1 MIKFETL
8 ELAVYMAEEFRA
20 GRYGFIL
27 FNPELKVFGI
37 IGPFKKNEKYIF
49 TPSAATYSFI
59 KYAKY
64 IASAPARSCVAVKA
78 LPKGALVEVEVIAKI
93 N

>member
-27 FNPELKVFGI
+27 YNLELKEFGL
-37 IGPFKKNEKYIF
+37 IGPLKKSEKIKF
-49 TPSAATYSFI
+49 TPKATTYSFI
-59 KYAKY
+59 KVDNNISSYN
-64 IASAPARSCVAVKA
+64 VVKIMFEMG
-78 LPKGALVEVEVIAKI
+78 LFKPVDLNKVYGY
-93 N
+93 

>member
-27 FNPELKVFGI
+27 FNPELKVFGL
-37 IGPFKKNEKYIF
+37 IGPLKKNEK
-49 TPSAATYSFI
+49 I
-59 KYAKY
+59 K
-64 IASAPARSCVAVKA
+64 
-78 LPKGALVEVEVIAKI
+78 
-93 N
+93 

>member
-1 MIKFETL
+1 MINFKTL

-27 FNPELKVFGI
+27 YNPELKVFGI

-59 KYAKY
+59 IIKRLRKQY
-64 IASAPARSCVAVKA
+64 SVP
-78 LPKGALVEVEVIAKI
+78 VIQ
-93 N
+93 

>member
-49 TPSAATYSFI
+49 IIFFI
-59 KYAKY
+59 
-64 IASAPARSCVAVKA
+64 V
-78 LPKGALVEVEVIAKI
+78 
-93 N
+93 

>member
-1 MIKFETL
+1 MIISKTL

-27 FNPELKVFGI
+27 YNPDLKVFGL

-59 KYAKY
+59 VVDNKIGTYQE
-64 IASAPARSCVAVKA
+64 VKTMFEMG
-78 LPKGALVEVEVIAKI
+78 LFEPVEVGKI
-93 N
+93 YSY

>member
-27 FNPELKVFGI
+27 FNPELKKFGL
-37 IGPFKKNEKYIF
+37 IGPLKKSEKIKF
-49 TPSAATYSFI
+49 TSNAATYSFL
-59 KYAKY
+59 KVDNKVSSYT
-64 IASAPARSCVAVKA
+64 VVKA
-78 LPKGALVEVEVIAKI
+78 MFEMGLFEPIEVGKI
-93 N
+93 YSY

>member
-8 ELAVYMAEEFRA
+8 ELAVFMAEEFRA

-59 KYAKY
+59 KVDNNVSSY
-64 IASAPARSCVAVKA
+64 SVVKA
-78 LPKGALVEVEVIAKI
+78 MFEMGLFEPVEVGKI
-93 N
+93 YSY